1 MIKVDSMLRSSG
13 IEAKLILQ
21 IHDELLIEAADRGA
35 AENEKLMRSVQ
46 EAMESVMELSVPL
59 KVDAGSGR
67 TWTEAQA

>member
-13 IEAKLILQ
+13 LDAKLILQ

-35 AENEKLMRSVQ
+35 GENEKLMRSVQ
-46 EAMESVMELSVPL
+46 EAMEGVMQLSVPL
-59 KVDAGSGR
+59 KVDAGSGK